1 MLGEEEMRL
10 ISVTK
15 QYEKRIVLGGLSLE
29 IPDGK
34 VTCVLGKSGAGKTT
48 TLNVICGM
56 TDFEGI
62 VENAPSRVGYVFQED
77 RLIPHMSICENL
89 QFVGGRDEIIK
100 KMLPRAGL
108 QELKDRRVCSLSGGE
123 KRRVEMLRAFCVDA
137 PVVLLDEPFS
147 ALDTVTKWEM
157 LSLMKELLVLG
168 GQTAVFVTHDLDE
181 AVAVADKIAVLHNG
195 KIAYERLLDEC
206 SAPRSCASTAQ
217 VREELMEILKNL

>member
-1 MLGEEEMRL
+1 MRL

-89 QFVGGRDEIIK
+89 QFVGGRD
-100 KMLPRAGL
+100 A
-108 QELKDRRVCSLSGGE
+108 
-123 KRRVEMLRAFCVDA
+123 
-137 PVVLLDEPFS
+137 
-147 ALDTVTKWEM
+147 TKPY
-157 LSLMKELLVLG
+157 LMMV
-168 GQTAVFVTHDLDE
+168 E
-181 AVAVADKIAVLHNG
+181 AVKGG
-195 KIAYERLLDEC
+195 K
-206 SAPRSCASTAQ
+206 PN
-217 VREELMEILKNL
+217 VEILPTICNIKE